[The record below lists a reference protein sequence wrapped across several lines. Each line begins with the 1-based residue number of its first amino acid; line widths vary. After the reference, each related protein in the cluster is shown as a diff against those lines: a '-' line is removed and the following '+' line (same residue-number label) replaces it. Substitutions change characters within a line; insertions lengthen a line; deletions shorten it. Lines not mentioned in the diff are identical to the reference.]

1 MASEITSLPFA
12 RLHATRLAMLEG
24 LPPNNAAHVM
34 RLRCD
39 EATARI
45 IADIVVETFDP
56 ADTAAAAFEET
67 ANTKDW
73 SEGPWIVEVYFG
85 RAPDEAAVRELVA
98 VAAGPEAARNLS
110 FGGVA
115 ARDWIDASL
124 AGLAPVRAGR
134 FVIHGAHD
142 RVAARCNE
150 LAIEIEAALAFGT
163 GHHGS
168 TRGCLLMLDRIA
180 RRRRPHAILDVGTGS
195 GILAIAAAKIFKS
208 RVEAGD
214 VDPVSVAATRS
225 NARHNGVAQH
235 VRAVVARGIRHPSLE
250 RGAPYD
256 LVFGNI
262 LAKPLRRLA
271 PALARLTAPGGEI
284 VLSGLLARDVAG
296 VVSAYRM
303 QGLALVARLDVDG
316 WATLLL
322 RRGRGRG
329 KFVQG
334 AVIRTSVLSPRTLTP
349 FSNFRFFAANAKT
362 RARSVGHHPSPMG

>member
-1 MASEITSLPFA
+1 
-12 RLHATRLAMLEG
+12 MLEG

-39 EATARI
+39 ETTARN

-56 ADTAAAAFEET
+56 ADTAAAAFEEA

-73 SEGPWIVEVYFG
+73 KEGPWIVEVYFG

-98 VAAGPEAARNLS
+98 VAAGPDAARSLS
-110 FGGVA
+110 FGRVA
-115 ARDWIDASL
+115 AQDWISTSL
-124 AGLAPVRAGR
+124 VGLAPVRAGR

-142 RVAARCNE
+142 RVAARCND

-180 RRRRPHAILDVGTGS
+180 RRRRPRGILDIGTGS
-195 GILAIAAAKIFKS
+195 GVLAIAAAKIFKR

-214 VDPVSVAATRS
+214 LDPVSVAAARS

-235 VRAVVARGIRHPSLE
+235 VRAFVARGTRHPALE

-262 LAKPLRRLA
+262 LAKPLRGLA
-271 PALARLTAPGGEI
+271 PALTRLMAPGGEI

-316 WATLLL
+316 WATLLM
-322 RRGRGRG
+322 RRGQVPKG
-329 KFVQG
+329 
-334 AVIRTSVLSPRTLTP
+334 
-349 FSNFRFFAANAKT
+349 
-362 RARSVGHHPSPMG
+362 